1 MAKARLPVDGSR
13 VPVAERAL
21 ALVDRDYALK
31 REELRLKHAGKR
43 GEIEAARLELA
54 NRELER
60 ELAEIRAPIDGVVVK
75 GDVKLGDVLEPGKP
89 ALELARQE
97 GFLFEGSVPSEEVGH
112 LNVGMAARIK
122 LDAYNYQQY
131 GTIGGTVQFLS
142 PDSGREGEERTVT
155 YIVRIAL
162 SSDELVR
169 GEYRGRVKL
178 GMTGQADIITG
189 HRSLLALLVKRI
201 RQAISLG

>member
-1 MAKARLPVDGSR
+1 L
-13 VPVAERAL
+13 VAE
-21 ALVDRDYALK
+21 DFALK
-31 REELRLKHAGKR
+31 RQELKLKRAGKQ
-43 GEIEAARLELA
+43 GEIEAARIELS

-60 ELAEIRAPIDGVVVK
+60 ELAEIRAPIDGVVIK
-75 GDVKLGDVLEPGKP
+75 GDVKPGDILEPGKP
-89 ALELARQE
+89 VLELARQD

-112 LNVGMAARIK
+112 LQVGMAARIK

-131 GTIGGTVQFLS
+131 GTVGGTVQFLS
-142 PDSGREGEERTVT
+142 PDSGREGEERTVRYT
-155 YIVRIAL
+155 VRIAL
-162 SSDELVR
+162 SSDEVGR

-178 GMTGQADIITG
+178 GMTGQADILTG